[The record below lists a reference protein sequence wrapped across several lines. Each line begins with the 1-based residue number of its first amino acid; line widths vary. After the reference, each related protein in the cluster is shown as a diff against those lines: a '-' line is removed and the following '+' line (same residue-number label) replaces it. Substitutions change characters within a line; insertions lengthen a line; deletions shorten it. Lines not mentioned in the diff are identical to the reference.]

1 MERRKREKGG
11 REEGD
16 LSHFDARGGN
26 KKSWKRKVWDR
37 KPKKVGVVRKRM
49 KLLLAGPWAA
59 QCGGGLPY
67 PCEEEEEME
76 RPRLLSN
83 LFSTRVTSPRR
94 ETTSTTT
101 SWREPHRSVMRDQTR
116 VFRTRFPLLSQ
127 SRHNHT
133 FPTLES
139 DDGAGLATKNF

>member
-1 MERRKREKGG
+1 MEAESVGPETEKGG
-11 REEGD
+11 SRQEKDEV
-16 LSHFDARGGN
+16 A
-26 KKSWKRKVWDR
+26 
-37 KPKKVGVVRKRM
+37 VG
-49 KLLLAGPWAA
+49 WAA
-59 QCGGGLPY
+59 ECGGGLPY

-139 DDGAGLATKNF
+139 DDGAGLATENF